1 MPFMR
6 ILCVFAT
13 LFIPAVAW
21 SQQEAGQ
28 LSENPLDAREASLA
42 EREQALDTREEEL
55 TAREAALAPVE
66 EAEAEEEEGSGGTV
80 LANAIARRQHLAR
93 Q

>member
-1 MPFMR
+1 MGNVRM
-6 ILCVFAT
+6 
-13 LFIPAVAW
+13 
-21 SQQEAGQ
+21 QEDEDEY
-28 LSENPLDAREASLA
+28 L
-42 EREQALDTREEEL
+42 
-55 TAREAALAPVE
+55 VE